1 MHSMNGEHK
10 KHQHK
15 VHYCALSC
23 MRPHLFGIFSVSLSI
38 KTGGKTF
45 EFADLKDLLAKAN
58 EEKSGDVL
66 AGIAAT
72 SELERVAAK
81 QLLSHVTLQQLRQEP
96 VISYESDEVTR
107 LIDDNLDKEQFEKI
121 KSWTVAELREF
132 LLSEDEVILGQRK
145 IGNALTGEM
154 VAAVA
159 KLMSSMD
166 LVLAASKLRVTA
178 KAKTTLGL
186 KGRLAIRLQPN
197 HPSDSVD
204 GIMASI
210 YEGLSY
216 GVGDAVIGINP
227 AYDTPDTVARL
238 LEATNTLIE
247 ELSLP
252 TQNCILSHL
261 TTQLKAIERGAPAGL
276 IFQSIAGCEKGNKA
290 FGIDNDMLA
299 EGSALGAKMAR
310 VAGGQYM
317 YFETGQGSELSSGT
331 HEGADQLTMEA
342 RCYALARQYNPFLV
356 NDVVGF
362 IGPEYLKDGRQ
373 MIRAGL
379 EDHFMG
385 KLLGVPMGIDACYT
399 NHMNADQ
406 NDLENLS
413 MLLILAGVNYFM
425 GVPMGD
431 DVMLSYQS
439 TSFHDAASLRALM
452 NLRPAPEF
460 EAWLEDRDLMRDGK
474 LTSRAGDPNM
484 ISSMRLA
491 NAR

>member
-1 MHSMNGEHK
+1 M
-10 KHQHK
+10 
-15 VHYCALSC
+15 
-23 MRPHLFGIFSVSLSI
+23 SLSI
-38 KTGGKTF
+38 QTGGKKF
-45 EFADLKDLLAKAN
+45 HFADLKDLLAKAN
-58 EEKSGDVL
+58 EEKSGDQL
-66 AGIAAT
+66 AGISAA

-81 QLLSHVTLQQLRQEP
+81 QLLAQVTLDQLRQEP
-96 VISYESDEVTR
+96 VIPYEHDEVTR
-107 LIDDNLDKEQFEKI
+107 IIDDNLDNAQFEKI

-132 LLSEDEVILGQRK
+132 LLSEDEAALSERK
-145 IGNALTGEM
+145 IGKALTGEM
-154 VAAVA
+154 AAAVT

-166 LVLAASKLRVTA
+166 LVLAASKLRVVA

-197 HPSDSVD
+197 HPSDSLD
-204 GIMASI
+204 GILASI

-238 LEATNTLIE
+238 LEATNALIE

-290 FGIDNDMLA
+290 FGIDNDMLK
-299 EGSALGAKMAR
+299 EGSELGSKLAR

-317 YFETGQGSELSSGT
+317 YFETGQGSELSSHT
-331 HEGADQLTMEA
+331 HEGADQVTLEA
-342 RCYALARQYNPFLV
+342 RCYALARQFDPFLV

-385 KLLGVPMGIDACYT
+385 KLSGISMGCDACFT
-399 NHMNADQ
+399 NHAECDQ
-406 NDLENLS
+406 NDQENLE
-413 MLLILAGVNYFM
+413 MLLASAGVNYLM
-425 GVPMGD
+425 GIPVGD
-431 DVMLSYQS
+431 DVMLNYET
-439 TSFHDAASLRALM
+439 TSFHNNATLREIY

-460 EAWLEDRDLMRDGK
+460 EAWMERLGLWQGDG
-474 LTSRAGDPNM
+474 LTEKAGDP
-484 ISSMRLA
+484 SQFLRREDVREVVFGGASRRA
-491 NAR
+491 S